1 MTTRTTT
8 QHSGPSLAASQSP
21 AATEGGDI
29 YGLLCEE
36 IHRLLTRKRTYYG
49 CPSDDALANAEA
61 VAEDGIWPVTYQVA
75 RVGEKLRRLR
85 ALTRTMSYDE
95 IRETLKDIAGHAVV
109 ALALLE
115 KEKTREPVSDS
126 VAYCEPGSTCKVC

>member
-1 MTTRTTT
+1 MMIPITT
-8 QHSGPSLAASQSP
+8 QHSGPSLAASQSL
-21 AATEGGDI
+21 AATESGDI
-29 YGLLCEE
+29 YGQLCGE
-36 IHRLLTRKRTYYG
+36 IHKLLTRKRTYYG

-115 KEKTREPVSDS
+115 KEKTREPISDS
-126 VAYCEPGSTCKVC
+126 VAYCEPGSACKVR

>member
-1 MTTRTTT
+1 MTTHTTI
-8 QHSGPSLAASQSP
+8 QHSGQSSDASQSP
-21 AATEGGDI
+21 VAKDGGDV
-29 YGLLCEE
+29 YGRLCGE
-36 IHRLLTRKRTYYG
+36 IHRLLTRKRSYYG

-85 ALTRTMSYDE
+85 ALTRTMSYAE

-126 VAYCEPGSTCKVC
+126 VAYCEPGSACKVR

>member
-1 MTTRTTT
+1 MTTPITTP
-8 QHSGPSLAASQSP
+8 HSGPNLAASPSP
-21 AATEGGDI
+21 AARESGDI
-29 YGLLCEE
+29 YGRMCGE
-36 IHRLLTRKRTYYG
+36 IHKLLTRKRTYYG

-126 VAYCEPGSTCKVC
+126 MAYCAPGNACKVR